1 MNGWESWSTASLV
14 LMALELIP
22 YKVVEQTL
30 GSPDSILKL
39 SEGAQLELFR
49 WIFNFKTHSTQGLFR
64 DWTKSWT
71 TMQHDAHWLRVG
83 DTSGSLSVDLWR
95 KPITSCEHVKLDV
108 FSHLLHLDV
117 FYIWY
122 FIRNDFNFVCI
133 PFVSLCLP
141 SPEGTQEVF
150 SLPLQVCTKVQ
161 EPMKIFAVEMMY
173 RCTFGFF

>member
-30 GSPDSILKL
+30 GSPDSIFKL

-49 WIFNFKTHSTQGLFR
+49 WIFNFKIHWTQGLFR

-83 DTSGSLSVDLWR
+83 DTSGSLSVDTWNGENR
-95 KPITSCEHVKLDV
+95 
-108 FSHLLHLDV
+108 SHPVSMSSWMYFH
-117 FYIWY
+117 ICSICIY
-122 FIRNDFNFVCI
+122 FIFCI
-133 PFVSLCLP
+133 LYVMILIFFAFVSFLCVSHHL
-141 SPEGTQEVF
+141 V
-150 SLPLQVCTKVQ
+150 
-161 EPMKIFAVEMMY
+161 
-173 RCTFGFF
+173 